1 MRQKMKAVCK
11 KHKTEV
17 NFEALG
23 SKITY
28 AEYKNI
34 VFKLCGSEGLT
45 KCKMW
50 LYFYGSDKNISDL
63 LVIDSNSSVK
73 HIFTVYPI
81 TLLA

>member
-1 MRQKMKAVCK
+1 MRQKMKAICK

-34 VFKLCGSEGLT
+34 VFKLCGLAGSP
-45 KCKMW
+45 KCKPW
-50 LYFYGSDKNISDL
+50 IYFYGSEKNISDL
-63 LVIDSNSSVK
+63 LVIDSNGSVK

-81 TLLA
+81 TLLK